1 MKLTYLV
8 SALGLLSTAALAQ
21 NTAPLTEA
29 QMMQYT
35 SKASKAIIGA
45 RADANISLGQEFA
58 TLSSTGSTVITRT
71 ITHPDASYIKLHF
84 KNVNL
89 ANGGKLVVRSADG
102 SERYEYTEA
111 NMHAAT
117 VNSKLG
123 DDGVTSFSAM
133 SISAETAIVEYTP
146 GSASD
151 SGQISTQAITPAV
164 IDFYDHGTENTPMM
178 EAMNASTDVGIEST
192 CGVNERRDVQ
202 CWAGSNPT
210 EFERS
215 RPVARLLMNG
225 SGLCTGWRVGP
236 DNRMF
241 TNEHCV
247 GSASELANTEV
258 WFNYQHTSCNGSN
271 LETVVKVTGKDFLS
285 SDYTLD
291 YTLFTINE
299 FNKAAPFGYFGLDVR
314 DATQGE
320 RIYIPQ
326 HGSGNPKELAIES
339 DQNSSGNCE
348 ADVVTANGRG
358 TGTDMGYYCDTI
370 GGSSGS
376 PVLAA
381 SSNKVIALHHFGG
394 CTNQGVK
401 ISKIWP
407 EVSSHFNGIPD
418 GDNNSDP
425 MPVADFTANCTELAC
440 SFDGSASSSPNGA
453 ISQYEWNYGDNA
465 TGFGASVSHT
475 YAAGGNYTVSLT
487 VTDSTGATATTSK
500 QVPVYGPGGEDQLQ
514 KGVARTGL
522 SAARGEMTYFYFDV
536 PAGAT
541 NITFDISGGSG
552 DADLYVRKDAQ
563 PTTSTYDCR
572 PYRWGN
578 TENCT
583 RNDGAGRYWVG
594 IRAYNAYSGLSLVAD
609 YQ

>member
-1 MKLTYLV
+1 
-8 SALGLLSTAALAQ
+8 
-21 NTAPLTEA
+21 
-29 QMMQYT
+29 
-35 SKASKAIIGA
+35 
-45 RADANISLGQEFA
+45 
-58 TLSSTGSTVITRT
+58 
-71 ITHPDASYIKLHF
+71 
-84 KNVNL
+84 
-89 ANGGKLVVRSADG
+89 
-102 SERYEYTEA
+102 
-111 NMHAAT
+111 
-117 VNSKLG
+117 
-123 DDGVTSFSAM
+123 
-133 SISAETAIVEYTP
+133 
-146 GSASD
+146 
-151 SGQISTQAITPAV
+151 
-164 IDFYDHGTENTPMM
+164 
-178 EAMNASTDVGIEST
+178 
-192 CGVNERRDVQ
+192 
-202 CWAGSNPT
+202 
-210 EFERS
+210 
-215 RPVARLLMNG
+215 
-225 SGLCTGWRVGP
+225 
-236 DNRMF
+236 
-241 TNEHCV
+241 
-247 GSASELANTEV
+247 
-258 WFNYQHTSCNGSN
+258 
-271 LETVVKVTGKDFLS
+271 
-285 SDYTLD
+285 
-291 YTLFTINE
+291 
-299 FNKAAPFGYFGLDVR
+299 
-314 DATQGE
+314 
-320 RIYIPQ
+320 
-326 HGSGNPKELAIES
+326 
-339 DQNSSGNCE
+339 
-348 ADVVTANGRG
+348 
-358 TGTDMGYYCDTI
+358 
-370 GGSSGS
+370 
-376 PVLAA
+376 
-381 SSNKVIALHHFGG
+381 HFGG

-425 MPVADFTANCTELAC
+425 VPVADFTANCTELAC

>member
-29 QMMQYT
+29 QMLQYT
-35 SKASKAIIGA
+35 SKANKTIIGA
-45 RADANISLGQEFA
+45 RADANLSLSQEFA
-58 TLSSTGSTVITRT
+58 TMSSTGSAVITRT

-89 ANGGKLVVRSADG
+89 ANGGKLVVRSKDG

-111 NMHAAT
+111 NMRAAT
-117 VNSKLG
+117 VNAKLG
-123 DDGVTSFSAM
+123 DDGVSSFSAM
-133 SISAETAIVEYTP
+133 SISADTAVVEYTP
-146 GSASD
+146 GTASNSTLMSA
-151 SGQISTQAITPAV
+151 QTIAPAV
-164 IDFYDHGTENTPMM
+164 IDFYDHGIENTPML
-178 EAMNASTDVGIEST
+178 ETMNASTDVGIEST

-299 FNKAAPFGYFGLDVR
+299 FNKAQPFGYFGLDVR

-326 HGSGNPKELAIES
+326 HGAGNPKELAIES
-339 DQNSSGNCE
+339 DQNSNGLCQ

-381 SSNKVIALHHFGG
+381 ASNKVIALHHFGG

-425 MPVADFTANCTELAC
+425 MPTADFTSSCTELAC
-440 SFDGSASSSPNGA
+440 SFDGSASSSPNGS
-453 ISQYEWNYGDNA
+453 ISQYEWSYGDNG
-465 TGFGASVSHT
+465 TGFGATASHT
-475 YAAGGNYTVSLT
+475 YAAAGNYSVSLT
-487 VTDSTGATATTSK
+487 VTDNSGATATVTK

-514 KGVARTGL
+514 KGVARTDL
-522 SAARGEMTYFYFDV
+522 SGARGEMTYFYFDV

-552 DADLYVRKDAQ
+552 DADLYVRKGEQ

>member
-71 ITHPDASYIKLHF
+71 ISHPDASYIKLHF

-89 ANGGKLVVRSADG
+89 ANGGKLVVRSVDG

-111 NMHAAT
+111 NMRAAT

-123 DDGVTSFSAM
+123 DDGVSSFSAM
-133 SISAETAIVEYTP
+133 SISADTAVVEYTP
-146 GSASD
+146 GSASG
-151 SGQISTQAITPAV
+151 SEQIATQAMMPAV

-210 EFERS
+210 EFERT

-299 FNKAAPFGYFGLDVR
+299 FNKAQPFGYFGLDVR

-326 HGSGNPKELAIES
+326 HGAGNPKELAIES
-339 DQNSSGNCE
+339 DQNNNGLCQ

-381 SSNKVIALHHFGG
+381 ASNKVIALHHFGG

-407 EVSSHFNGIPD
+407 QVSSHFNGIPD
-418 GDNNSDP
+418 GDNNSEP
-425 MPVADFTANCTELAC
+425 TPTADFTASCTELAC

-453 ISQYEWNYGDNA
+453 ISQYEWSYGDSG
-465 TGFGASVSHT
+465 TGFGATVNHT
-475 YAAGGNYTVSLT
+475 YATAGNYTVSLT
-487 VTDSTGATATTSK
+487 ITDNTGATATTTK
-500 QVPVYGPGGEDQLQ
+500 EVPVYGPGGEDQLQ
-514 KGVARTGL
+514 KGVAKTDL

-552 DADLYVRKDAQ
+552 DADLYVRKGEQ

-594 IRAYNAYSGLSLVAD
+594 IRAYNAYSGLSLVAN